1 MSDDTK
7 QLLNIIHEKVSNTQ
21 IDVAD
26 IKARIVNVEKSQE
39 KHDTKIE
46 CLERLSDKT
55 NGALKAMKYLLG
67 LVVAGVGVLIGIF
80 R

>member
-46 CLERLSDKT
+46 CLERQSDKT
-55 NGALKAMKYLLG
+55 NGAIKAMKYLLG
-67 LVVAGVGVLIGIF
+67 LVAAGVGVLFGVF